1 MFADI
6 IKDLEIV
13 LDYSVT
19 SESNGECSERH
30 VRDTGRRKG
39 LVGTSLG
46 VQWLRIPLPV
56 QGTQVPSLVWE
67 DLTCHR
73 AKSLCPTTTEPEYP
87 RACAL

>member
-6 IKDLEIV
+6 IKNLEIV
-13 LDYSVT
+13 LDYWVT

-46 VQWLRIPLPV
+46 VQWLRIPLAV
-56 QGTQVPSLVWE
+56 QGTEVPSLVWE
-67 DLTCHR
+67 DLTC
-73 AKSLCPTTTEPEYP
+73 P
-87 RACAL
+87 RATKPVPHNY